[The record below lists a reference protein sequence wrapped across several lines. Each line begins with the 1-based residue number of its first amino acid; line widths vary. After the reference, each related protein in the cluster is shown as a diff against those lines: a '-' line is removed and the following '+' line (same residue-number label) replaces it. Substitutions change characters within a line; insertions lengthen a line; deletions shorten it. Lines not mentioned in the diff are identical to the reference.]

1 MSWETKQDYCCLAID
16 TDGVNGQGADHSLP
30 VKSATEGRQCQYL
43 EKHGKNG
50 DYKAT
55 KVFGD
60 RASPSNAYTVAGEVE
75 ITGKALGT
83 VNTVDGKKYA
93 LESVKWST
101 GADAEPTFE
110 ATAQQV
116 ADSAQTRNTFK
127 LPDFKLS
134 SDHVAQIP
142 EFKWTEQGE
151 YVPAFS
157 LPAGTAQ
164 AAKNVGVELTKC
176 DGEASC
182 SVKTNDKNGSP
193 QAHDVTN
200 GHIVLQ
206 ITIGQY
212 GEQKPELSP
221 GDGWDVSGAL
231 TCDDPDSD
239 MPTWTATL
247 THPLEKTMAEQ

>member
-1 MSWETKQDYCCLAID
+1 MSWESKQDYCGCADD
-16 TDGVNGQGADHSLP
+16 TLP
-30 VKSATEGRQCQYL
+30 VKGANEGRQVQYL
-43 EKHGKNG
+43 EKHGRLAS
-50 DYKAT
+50 YKAT
-55 KVFGD
+55 KVFGN
-60 RASPSNAYTVAGEVE
+60 RASPSNSYTVAGDVD

-83 VNTVDGKKYA
+83 VNAVETKKYA
-93 LESVKWST
+93 LESIKWST
-101 GADAEPTFE
+101 GADSEPTFD

-116 ADSAQTRNTFK
+116 ADDDATRNTFK
-127 LPDFKLS
+127 IPDFKIS
-134 SDHVAQIP
+134 PDHVAQIP
-142 EFKWTEQGE
+142 EFKWEDDGD

-157 LPAGTAQ
+157 LPEGTAQ

-182 SVKTNDKNGSP
+182 SVKTNDKNGAP

-206 ITIGQY
+206 ITLGQY
-212 GEQKPELSP
+212 GEQKPELTP

-247 THPLEKTMAEQ
+247 SHPLEKTMAEEES

>member
-1 MSWETKQDYCCLAID
+1 MSWESKQDYCGLAID
-16 TDGVNGQGADHSLP
+16 TDGTNGQGADHSLP

-83 VNTVDGKKYA
+83 VNTVDAKKYA
-93 LESVKWST
+93 LESIKWST
-101 GADAEPTFE
+101 GADAEPMFD

-116 ADSAQTRNTFK
+116 AVDAATRNTFRI
-127 LPDFKLS
+127 PDFKIS
-134 SDHVAQIP
+134 PDHVAQIP
-142 EFKWTEQGE
+142 AFKWDDDGDYE
-151 YVPAFS
+151 PAFS
-157 LPAGTAQ
+157 LPAGTTQ
-164 AAKNVGVELTKC
+164 SPKNVGVELTQVS
-176 DGEASC
+176 GEISC

-206 ITIGQY
+206 ITLGQY
-212 GEQKPELSP
+212 GEQKPELST

-247 THPLEKTMAEQ
+247 TRPLEKTMDEQ